1 MNMGTSFLVAPI
13 NHSSSKALQ
22 SIFDDTRDFL
32 QTKNEAYL
40 KAMNPDDDEDA
51 EDGDQEAHGGDNKNS
66 PRSNK
71 AASGRAG
78 GGPAGRLK
86 KSPSQIKT
94 EYLSKL
100 FQANQGGKTIHDR
113 PLHSP
118 HATLTKKL

>member
-13 NHSSSKALQ
+13 NHASSKAMQ
-22 SIFDDTRDFL
+22 NIFADTKEFL
-32 QTKNEAYL
+32 QTKNEMYL
-40 KAMNPDDDEDA
+40 KALNPDDDEDA
-51 EDGDQEAHGGDNKNS
+51 EDGG
-66 PRSNK
+66 SNK
-71 AASGRAG
+71 GAASGRAG
-78 GGPAGRLK
+78 GGNAARLK